1 MPTIAFKAPWSRQLQ
16 IISAICALFLLG
28 LPFFLAS
35 RAPAFPST
43 LYSIAIAL
51 PPAILALSAFF
62 AIRGYAIK
70 NGNLLILR
78 PGWKTTIPLQGLS
91 EVAPDPEAMQGSVRI
106 FGNSGLFGYIGLFH
120 NQKLGRYR
128 AFATDPQKA
137 VVLRLTAQTIVI
149 SPDSPERAADILRQH
164 CQPQSNPH

>member
-16 IISAICALFLLG
+16 IISAICTLLLLG
-28 LPFFLAS
+28 LPLFLAS
-35 RAPAFPST
+35 RAPAAPST

-78 PGWKTTIPLQGLS
+78 PGWKTTISLEGLS
-91 EVAPDPEAMQGSVRI
+91 EAFPDSTAMQGSVRI
-106 FGNSGLFGYIGLFH
+106 FGNSGLFGYIGLFQ

-128 AFATDPQKA
+128 AFATDQQKS
-137 VVLRLTAQTIVI
+137 VVLRLATQTIVI
-149 SPDSPERAADILRQH
+149 TPDKPERAADILRQH
-164 CQPQSNPH
+164 CQLQPNPN